1 MCFTVSGVQDQSYN
15 VHSHPQRHTDL
26 STTTVLRPFFRDHPG
41 EPVPEENFWTFWC
54 KGRLTQADTDHPAG
68 RHSIRTSQCPPP
80 SSPHTDLSGY
90 WKPSPAVNEDFMFKF
105 HHAAVPRFALLSKKF
120 IYCLGSI
127 IWNPLPAWNTIH
139 FTSCKTVLQTEL
151 SDAAYTP

>member
-1 MCFTVSGVQDQSYN
+1 MEFKISIIMYTAIHSDTLTCLPQPFYGLFPGPPGWAGARRELLDLLVQGKINTGRHWPS
-15 VHSHPQRHTDL
+15 SWAPLHPNQ
-26 STTTVLRPFFRDHPG
+26 
-41 EPVPEENFWTFWC
+41 PVPT
-54 KGRLTQADTDHPAG
+54 
-68 RHSIRTSQCPPP
+68 SII
-80 SSPHTDLSGY
+80 PHTDLSGY
-90 WKPSPAVNEDFMFKF
+90 WKSSPAVNEDFMFKF
-105 HHAAVPRFALLSKKF
+105 HHAAVPRFVLLSKKF